1 MKKDIQISK
10 SYKEIIMKY
19 SRKIV
24 VIVAIALGFVVL
36 SISPATGGKGLPD
49 TAKIEE
55 DGSKGERSKNG
66 RHHGGR
72 WDRSDRIFR

>member
-55 DGSKGERSKNG
+55 DGS
-66 RHHGGR
+66 
-72 WDRSDRIFR
+72 